1 MENERREP
9 SFGMRCLDYLGYYLG
24 LVVKAEAPIPESSE
38 MIALYDAVKRRQA
51 KRVKKLINDRKKKEK
66 RGGVKVYIQSGILLA
81 ALRNTVYPLSEPKG
95 ELDTLKTLLLCK
107 KNEVYSR
114 DVTIRSIC
122 KITSF
127 RHGDYRGRGKNM
139 ASIFPVAYNP
149 RFDLLE
155 FNRLIRMGLFPLG
168 GAKWWWK
175 YLEGCNI
182 YLKDGTSMP
191 LKTYVMYYTRID
203 IAQSL
208 SNAKVKL
215 PDELTMLITRYLF

>member
-1 MENERREP
+1 MENERREMG
-9 SFGMRCLDYLGYYLG
+9 FGRQCLDYLCYYLG
-24 LVVKAEAPIPESSE
+24 LVVEAKEPRPESSE

-51 KRVKKLINDRKKKEK
+51 KRVKKLISDRKKKEN
-66 RGGVKVYIQSGILLA
+66 RGGAKVYIQSGILLA

-95 ELDTLKTLLLCK
+95 ELDTLKTLLSCK
-107 KNEVYSR
+107 KNEIYSS
-114 DVTIRSIC
+114 DLTIRSIC
-122 KITSF
+122 KITTF
-127 RHGDYRGRGKNM
+127 RHGRYRGEGKNM

-155 FNRLIRMGLFPLG
+155 FNRLIRMGLFPLQS
-168 GAKWWWK
+168 AKWWWK

-182 YLKDGTSMP
+182 YLRDGTNIP
-191 LKTYVMYYTRID
+191 LKTYVAYYARID

-215 PDELTMLITRYLF
+215 PDELSMLITRYLF